1 MLNVV
6 FDLGGVVFEWDPDKI
21 LSDYYP
27 DPESRR
33 AMKAAVFQHPDWL
46 RMDRGTLAEAE
57 MVARVRERTGR
68 PEAEV
73 GGLLEAVRV
82 SLTPKPETLEWLRA
96 LAESDVPLYCLS
108 NMPAST
114 FAYLSERHGFL
125 GLFRGTVISG
135 EVKLIKPERE
145 IFELLLERF
154 GLAGERTVFID
165 DHLPNIKAAQ
175 ALGIHTI
182 WFQGA
187 HRAQVELEGLL
198 RA

>member
-73 GGLLEAVRV
+73 GGLLE
-82 SLTPKPETLEWLRA
+82 
-96 LAESDVPLYCLS
+96 
-108 NMPAST
+108 
-114 FAYLSERHGFL
+114 RHGFS

-187 HRAQVELEGLL
+187 QRAQVELEGLL